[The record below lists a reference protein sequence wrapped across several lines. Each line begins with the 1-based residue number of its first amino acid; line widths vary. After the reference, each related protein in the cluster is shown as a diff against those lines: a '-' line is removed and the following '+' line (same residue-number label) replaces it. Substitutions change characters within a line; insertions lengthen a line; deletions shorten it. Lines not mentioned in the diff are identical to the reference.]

1 MYTNQYKAG
10 CCNIGEAEIRI
21 RQKFL
26 IFFLLISI
34 LLTITVHFYHSLWV
48 FYLLFLTT
56 LATIILFVEVVSRF
70 CVLFAIF
77 SLHNFHE
84 PGNLDDIDDMHCK
97 KKDSLR
103 ALYIIMGAIV
113 VALLYTWLISVF
125 C

>member
-26 IFFLLISI
+26 ISFLLISI
-34 LLTITVHFYHSLWV
+34 LLTITVHFIHSICI
-48 FYLLFLTT
+48 FYLLYLTT
-56 LATIILFVEVVSRF
+56 LATLILFVEVVSRF

-77 SLHNFHE
+77 SLHNFRE
-84 PGNLDDIDDMHCK
+84 PGNLDAIDDRHCK
-97 KKDSLR
+97 KKDRLR
-103 ALYIIMGAIV
+103 ALYIITGAIV

>member
-84 PGNLDDIDDMHCK
+84 PGNLDAIDDRHCK
-97 KKDSLR
+97 KKDRLR

-113 VALLYTWLISVF
+113 VVLLYTCLISVF

>member
-84 PGNLDDIDDMHCK
+84 PGNLDAIDDRHCK
-97 KKDSLR
+97 KKDRLR

>member
-84 PGNLDDIDDMHCK
+84 PGNLDAIDDRHCK
-97 KKDSLR
+97 KKDRLR

-113 VALLYTWLISVF
+113 VALLYTCLISVF